1 MPRTRLAAALFRRD
15 LGSPEFHDDDRARSG
30 SRTLARVT
38 TVAEIASLSIG
49 DPPELW
55 NELGFVVDD
64 GASWISGICHRLSA
78 PGKGVIAWTLRD
90 GGGIG
95 ELPLG
100 DGLAPAARPTP
111 DHPNGVIALD
121 HVVIG
126 TPDLARTIGA
136 FESVGVRLRRTRD
149 AGTPD
154 RPTRQA
160 FFRLG
165 ETIAEVVGPP
175 SGSSPGP
182 ARFYGLAFTVADLDA
197 TALFLGE
204 RLRPAKDAVQPGRR
218 IATLDR
224 AVGSTVPLAFLSSER

>member
-1 MPRTRLAAALFRRD
+1 
-15 LGSPEFHDDDRARSG
+15 
-30 SRTLARVT
+30 
-38 TVAEIASLSIG
+38 VAEIASLNIG

-55 NELGFVVDD
+55 GALGFVIDD
-64 GASWISGICHRLSA
+64 GAAWVSGICHRLGDA
-78 PGKGVIAWTLRD
+78 RDGVGAWNLRD
-90 GGGIG
+90 VDDLA
-95 ELPLG
+95 ELPLA
-100 DGLAPAARPTP
+100 DGPAPPARPTP
-111 DHPNGVIALD
+111 THPNGVAALD

-126 TPDLARTIGA
+126 TPDLARTIAA
-136 FESVGVRLRRTRD
+136 FESAGIALRRTRD

-175 SGSSPGP
+175 TGSSPGP

-204 RLRPAKDAVQPGRR
+204 RLRPAKEAVQPGRR

-224 AVGSTVPLAFLSSER
+224 SVGSTVPLAFMSADR

>member
-1 MPRTRLAAALFRRD
+1 M
-15 LGSPEFHDDDRARSG
+15 
-30 SRTLARVT
+30 
-38 TVAEIASLSIG
+38 AEIASLIIA

-55 NELGFVVDD
+55 IDLGFVVDD
-64 GASWISGICHRLSA
+64 GASWISGICHQLGA
-78 PGKGVIAWTLRD
+78 AGTGVIAWILRS
-90 GGGIG
+90 GEGIG

-100 DGLAPAARPTP
+100 DGPAPAARPTP

-126 TPDLARTIGA
+126 TPDLARTIDA
-136 FESVGVRLRRTRD
+136 FESVGIGLRRTRE

-165 ETIAEVVGPP
+165 ETIAEVVGLP

-197 TALFLGE
+197 TARFLGE

-224 AVGSTVPLAFLSSER
+224 AVGSTVPLAFMSSEG

>member
-1 MPRTRLAAALFRRD
+1 M
-15 LGSPEFHDDDRARSG
+15 
-30 SRTLARVT
+30 
-38 TVAEIASLSIG
+38 AEIASLTVG

-55 NELGFVVDD
+55 SHLGFVIDH
-64 GASWISGICHRLSA
+64 GASWVSGIRHQLGDVGR
-78 PGKGVIAWTLRD
+78 GVVTWTLRD
-90 GGGIG
+90 ADGLA

-100 DGLAPAARPTP
+100 EGDPPPNRPTP
-111 DHPNGVIALD
+111 AHPNGVIALD

-126 TPDLARTIGA
+126 TPDLARTIAA
-136 FESVGVRLRRTRD
+136 FESAGIRLRRTRD

-154 RPTRQA
+154 RPTLQA

-175 SGSSPGP
+175 AGSSPGP

-197 TALFLGE
+197 TARFLGE

-224 AVGSTVPLAFLSSER
+224 AVGSTVPLAFMSPERSPLLTDPG

>member
-1 MPRTRLAAALFRRD
+1 
-15 LGSPEFHDDDRARSG
+15 
-30 SRTLARVT
+30 
-38 TVAEIASLSIG
+38 VAEIASLNIG

-55 NELGFVVDD
+55 GALGFVIDD
-64 GASWISGICHRLSA
+64 GAAWVSGICHRLGDA
-78 PGKGVIAWTLRD
+78 RDGVGAWNLRD
-90 GGGIG
+90 VDDLA
-95 ELPLG
+95 ELPLAAG
-100 DGLAPAARPTP
+100 PAPPARPTP
-111 DHPNGVIALD
+111 THPNGVVALD

-126 TPDLARTIGA
+126 TPDLARTIAA
-136 FESVGVRLRRTRD
+136 FESAGIALRRTRD

-175 SGSSPGP
+175 IGSSPGP

-204 RLRPAKDAVQPGRR
+204 RLRPAKEAVQPGRR

-224 AVGSTVPLAFLSSER
+224 SVGSTVPLAFMSADR